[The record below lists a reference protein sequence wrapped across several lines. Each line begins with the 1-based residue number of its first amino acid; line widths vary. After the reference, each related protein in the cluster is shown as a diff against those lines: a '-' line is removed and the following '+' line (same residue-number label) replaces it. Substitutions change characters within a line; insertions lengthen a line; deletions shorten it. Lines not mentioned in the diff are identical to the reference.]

1 MRRVL
6 AFAALLPAILIFA
19 SAVARAD
26 PPAASAPDPP
36 LHWNEEYTRFRP
48 VEYPVTGVLGGAAIA
63 MFLWVPATTQPH
75 WTGGILIDEP
85 VRDAVRM
92 RSLSGL
98 QAVWT
103 VSDVVDISLT
113 VLTVGIDSF
122 AVPLLR
128 GSPDVAVQLTLM
140 DGEAFALSSIVT
152 FSMYDSIGRA
162 RPLYADCQSNPH
174 GPGCSG
180 SLTASFPSGHTNEAF
195 TGAGVSC
202 AHHLHVPIYGSR
214 FWDTLACVRD
224 LFLAT
229 SDGVL
234 RMMGDRHYLSDMLTG
249 AAIGFG
255 FGYGTPWLLHYR
267 PSSDAPTVSWSVSP
281 MMGQQMGLLLVGG
294 F

>member
-1 MRRVL
+1 MRGVL
-6 AFAALLPAILIFA
+6 AFAALLPVILA
-19 SAVARAD
+19 ATVAHAD
-26 PPAASAPDPP
+26 PPAATTPDPP
-36 LHWNEEYTRFRP
+36 LRWNEEYPRFRP
-48 VEYPVTGVLGGAAIA
+48 VEYPLTGALGGAAIA
-63 MFLWVPATTQPH
+63 MYIWWPATTQPH
-75 WTGGILIDEP
+75 WTGGILFD
-85 VRDAVRM
+85 DAVRDGIRM
-92 RSLSGL
+92 RSPSAL

-103 VSDVVDISLT
+103 ASDVVDVSLT

-162 RPLYADCQSNPH
+162 RPLYEDCQHDPN
-174 GPGCSG
+174 GPGCHG

-195 TGAGVSC
+195 TAAGVSC

-214 FWDTLACVRD
+214 LWDTLACVRD
-224 LFLAT
+224 LTLAA

-234 RMMGDRHYLSDMLTG
+234 RMMGDRHYFSDMLTG

-267 PSSDAPTVSWSVSP
+267 PTAASSPVSWTVTP
-281 MMGQQMGLLLVGG
+281 MVGPQTGLLLVGG

>member
-1 MRRVL
+1 MRGVVAL
-6 AFAALLPAILIFA
+6 AAFSAAIFA
-19 SAVARAD
+19 STVARAD
-26 PPAASAPDPP
+26 PPGATAPEPP
-36 LHWNEEYTRFRP
+36 LRWNEEYPRFRP

-63 MFLWVPATTQPH
+63 MYIWVPATTQPH
-75 WTGGILIDEP
+75 WTGGILVDES
-85 VRDAVRM
+85 VRDGIRM
-92 RSLSGL
+92 RSPSAL

-103 VSDVVDISLT
+103 ASDVVDVSLT
-113 VLTVGIDSF
+113 VLTVAVDSF
-122 AVPLLR
+122 AVPMLR
-128 GSPDVAVQLTLM
+128 GSSDVAVQLSLM
-140 DGEAFALSSIVT
+140 DGEAFALSSVVT

-162 RPLYADCQSNPH
+162 RPLYADCQSNPR

-224 LFLAT
+224 LTLAT

-234 RMMGDRHYLSDMLTG
+234 RMMGDRHYLSDALAG
-249 AAIGFG
+249 AAIGFA

-267 PSSDAPTVSWSVSP
+267 PSSAASAVSWTLTP
-281 MMGQQMGLLLVGG
+281 MVGPQTGLLLVGG